1 MRVRAHARGRS
12 SGAAP
17 QCARSRRPL
26 RVTLRARA
34 SHRIASP
41 RARTREP
48 PSAWRRKAPYVRP
61 RPRGSFPSSF
71 GRILAVRRDGGPSGG
86 VQVARRA
93 RHHRRLARAPPP
105 GRSGKVALDE
115 RVATDFENGQVRR
128 TAVPAAR
135 SPVSSRPTI
144 PRRNARDA
152 DPRGGHHRAS
162 RHPPAFAATPP
173 AHRDE
178 VFPASPLPRDAR
190 DASPLASSHSR
201 LTRDRTSFPPP
212 PIPLFFH

>member
-71 GRILAVRRDGGPSGG
+71 GRIPRSAAMEVHPEVYKWLGALGIIDGSREPLLRVAAGRSPSMSASRPISRTDRCVAPPSPPRDPPCRPDRQSHDETRECRPAGRPPPRVTAPSRVRRDAPRASRRSLPRLASPS
-86 VQVARRA
+86 RRA
-93 RHHRRLARAPPP
+93 RRIAPRLVPL
-105 GRSGKVALDE
+105 S
-115 RVATDFENGQVRR
+115 TDAEC
-128 TAVPAAR
+128 A
-135 SPVSSRPTI
+135 
-144 PRRNARDA
+144 
-152 DPRGGHHRAS
+152 
-162 RHPPAFAATPP
+162 
-173 AHRDE
+173 
-178 VFPASPLPRDAR
+178 
-190 DASPLASSHSR
+190 
-201 LTRDRTSFPPP
+201 SFPPP
-212 PIPLFFH
+212 RSPLFFH